1 MSKGRKSI
9 TARGLGAVALGG
21 VALALAL
28 TGMQF
33 ATAQTPDHVCPRL
46 DSGKIDTK
54 DDPQFVVI
62 PNSNAALPA
71 GSVIVRYCFKA
82 GRGNTFVDVNP
93 GQEELTIRDPGGKD
107 ISHYSFAW
115 AVAPTPTPTPT
126 PSPTE
131 TPTESPSPTET
142 PTESPSPT
150 ETPTESPSPTETPT
164 ESPSP
169 SPTET
174 PTESPS
180 PSPTETPTES
190 PTPSPTLPPPPGPA
204 GTPDPAPDAQV
215 EPASPVEDNTPI
227 DDSAPVEIADPGALP
242 VEDDGVAVQPASPL
256 PGQALV
262 PTQVPAGGGASSR
275 NR

>member
-9 TARGLGAVALGG
+9 ATRGLGAVALGG

-33 ATAQTPDHVCPRL
+33 ASAQTTDRVCPPL
-46 DSGKIDTK
+46 DSKKIDTK
-54 DDPQFVVI
+54 GDPKSVII
-62 PNSNAALPA
+62 PNSNTPA
-71 GSVIVRYCFKA
+71 VPDGSVIVQYCFKA
-82 GRGNTFVDVNP
+82 GPQTTFVDVNP
-93 GQEELTIRDPGGKD
+93 GQEELTIQDPQGKA

-115 AVAPTPTPTPT
+115 AVAPTPTPTP
-126 PSPTE
+126 SPTE
-131 TPTESPSPTET
+131 TPTESPS
-142 PTESPSPT
+142 
-150 ETPTESPSPTETPT
+150 
-164 ESPSP
+164 
-169 SPTET
+169 
-174 PTESPS
+174 
-180 PSPTETPTES
+180 
-190 PTPSPTLPPPPGPA
+190 PSPTLPPPPGPA

-242 VEDDGVAVQPASPL
+242 VDDDGVAVQPASPL